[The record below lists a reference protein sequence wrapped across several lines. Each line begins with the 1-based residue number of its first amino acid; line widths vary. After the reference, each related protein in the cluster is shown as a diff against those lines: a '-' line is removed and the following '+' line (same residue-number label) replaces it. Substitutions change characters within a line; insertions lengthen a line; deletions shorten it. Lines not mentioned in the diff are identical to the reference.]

1 MEMGEFQRSSTF
13 PAPVIPTFFGTVNTF
28 RGCFSHYERDRG
40 QVIAGSVFMF
50 NPQEAEIKRWKDD
63 LLWSLTYQLGNFQIY
78 REIEEPQTR
87 HPEIMIKA
95 DGLVKKIKYKSIH
108 HQHCP

>member
-1 MEMGEFQRSSTF
+1 MHLPTSSAAVEKLSAT
-13 PAPVIPTFFGTVNTF
+13 AVNL
-28 RGCFSHYERDRG
+28 YRG
-40 QVIAGSVFMF
+40 QVIAGSVFVF

-63 LLWSLTYQLGNFQIY
+63 LLWSLARQLGNFQIY

-95 DGLVKKIKYKSIH
+95 DGLVKKDKYKSTINIA
-108 HQHCP
+108 PN